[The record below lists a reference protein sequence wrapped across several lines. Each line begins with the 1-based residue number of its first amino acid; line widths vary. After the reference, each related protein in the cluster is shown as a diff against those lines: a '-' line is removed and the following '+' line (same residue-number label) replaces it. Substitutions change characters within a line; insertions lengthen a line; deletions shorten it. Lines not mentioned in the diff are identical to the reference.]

1 MSTFKLKFS
10 HRPCQASTYR
20 TENGQAGISK
30 RKSVRTNKRSLKNH
44 TSTVSENSGSDV
56 NADVL
61 GYFETERDTEEL
73 SRRILE
79 GVVIHG

>member
-44 TSTVSENSGSDV
+44 TSTASENPTPSKIR
-56 NADVL
+56 
-61 GYFETERDTEEL
+61 RDNSSV
-73 SRRILE
+73 SRS
-79 GVVIHG
+79 VSK